1 MRYNTVYDDIDF
13 DYPQCG
19 GYTVK
24 QSPDGRTVI
33 IDCISNYSGNLTD
46 MRERIVYDDPI
57 DLSDITIDDIESIR
71 QDRRIQV
78 VRSGYEVQ

>member
-24 QSPDGRTVI
+24 QSPNGRTVI
-33 IDCISNYSGNLTD
+33 ID
-46 MRERIVYDDPI
+46 MRYNNPV
-57 DLSDITIDDIESIR
+57 T
-71 QDRRIQV
+71 V
-78 VRSGYEVQ
+78 